1 MSIKK
6 TCSVAVII
14 ISAISLFAVPVHAQ
28 SLAQVHTNIDGL
40 YDGNSAIVVPAWSE
54 TSTAMARIS
63 TSGTTVFPS
72 MHVRAMNFA
81 TRIFGT
87 MILEESRNG
96 SWVSVASWAVSGTGV
111 LNAERTFSGTSGTTY
126 RTRFVVTVGS
136 ERIERTSASVR
147 A

>member
-6 TCSVAVII
+6 TCSVAVVI

-40 YDGNSAIVVPAWSE
+40 YVGNSAIVVPAWSE

-72 MHVRAMNFA
+72 MHVRAMNSA
-81 TRIFGT
+81 TRISGT

-96 SWVSVASWAVSGTGV
+96 SWVSVVTWAVSATGV
-111 LNAERTFSGTSGTTY
+111 LNVERAFSGMSGTTY
-126 RTRFVVTVGS
+126 RTRFAVTVGS

>member
-1 MSIKK
+1 MFIKK
-6 TCSVAVII
+6 TCSVAVVI
-14 ISAISLFAVPVHAQ
+14 ISAISLFAVPVHAR

-40 YDGNSAIVVPAWSE
+40 YDGNFAIVVPAWSE

-72 MHVRAMNFA
+72 MHVRAINSA
-81 TRIFGT
+81 TRISGT

-96 SWVSVASWAVSGTGV
+96 SWVSAASWAVSATGV
-111 LNAERTFSGTSGTTY
+111 LNIERTFSGTSGTTY
-126 RTRFVVTVGS
+126 RTRFAVTVGS

>member
-6 TCSVAVII
+6 TCSVAVVI

-40 YDGNSAIVVPAWSE
+40 YVGNSAIVVPAWSE

-72 MHVRAMNFA
+72 MHVRAMNSA
-81 TRIFGT
+81 TRISGT
-87 MILEESRNG
+87 MILEENRNG
-96 SWVSVASWAVSGTGV
+96 FWVSVASWAVSATGV
-111 LNAERTFSGTSGTTY
+111 LNVERTFSGTSGTTY

-136 ERIERTSASVR
+136 EWIERTSASVR

>member
-6 TCSVAVII
+6 TRSVAVVI
-14 ISAISLFAVPVHAQ
+14 ISAILLFAVPVHAQ
-28 SLAQVHTNIDGL
+28 SLAQVHKNIDGL
-40 YDGNSAIVVPAWSE
+40 YVGNSAVVVPAWSE

-63 TSGTTVFPS
+63 TCGTTVFPS
-72 MHVRAMNFA
+72 MHVRAINSA
-81 TRIFGT
+81 TRISGT

-96 SWVSVASWAVSGTGV
+96 SWVSAASWAVSATGV
-111 LNAERTFSGTSGTTY
+111 LNIERTFSGTSGTTY

>member
-6 TCSVAVII
+6 TRLVAVVI
-14 ISAISLFAVPVHAQ
+14 ISAISLLAVPVHAQ
-28 SLAQVHTNIDGL
+28 SLAQAHVNIDGL
-40 YDGNSAIVVPAWSE
+40 YVGNSAIVVPAWSE
-54 TSTAMARIS
+54 TSTAIARIS

-72 MHVRAMNFA
+72 MHVRAISSA
-81 TRIFGT
+81 TRISGT
-87 MILEESRNG
+87 MFLEESRNG
-96 SWVSVASWAVSGTGV
+96 SWASVASWAVSGIGV
-111 LNAERTFSGTSGTTY
+111 INAERTFSGMSGTMY

>member
-1 MSIKK
+1 MFIKK
-6 TCSVAVII
+6 TCSVAVVI

-72 MHVRAMNFA
+72 MHVRAINSA
-81 TRIFGT
+81 TRISGT

-96 SWVSVASWAVSGTGV
+96 SWVSVATWTVSATGV
-111 LNAERTFSGTSGTTY
+111 LNVERTFFGTSGTTY

-147 A
+147 